1 MRAHEFLI
9 EKQVDDEKYIGPINQ
24 LLSRPNVNL
33 FVQPNMKGYEKNKP
47 IDFYPYPDQQVS
59 SLKDTIKGKLLDP
72 KNGEIKEFPVSKVY
86 KTDILKNLLQN
97 KPEDNLQVNRG
108 ELSEGYHAVA
118 AFARLIKRPLENIDI
133 MDILNIIQIL
143 ENGEKLSLKRNEVQS
158 KSHDLFEL
166 TVKLKP
172 PSWKLFKDPNTAE
185 LFGYVMDSII
195 SDANHET
202 SRFAERFATNEIYDV
217 ARIVGDG
224 VSGESERK
232 TDVSFE
238 NESEKKFL
246 GYSLKVRNTQVHQ
259 VASGPSG
266 STPEQRFEIIS
277 KGLFAVDGR
286 FPLANIEGAKP
297 DFLKA
302 KTPVKMQQIAFKAAE
317 KSLNQNLKTIATE
330 KTFLK
335 NLVGALKYWVSRDDP
350 NVKVKKFEDKGTT
363 ILDPNK
369 VDSLLKNNQLNL
381 VARYSES
388 YSDKAQAIIPMLYIY
403 DAITNKNLVIIR
415 TRYDKKTNDPTLYV
429 KSIIEQGP
437 VWKNLTFDKFISN
450 TPDPE
455 QYPPETAVDT
465 PNPPVAPIK
474 QSVVKTA
481 PAQQQLGKPMGAD
494 NKMTPDQI
502 TK

>member
-1 MRAHEFLI
+1 
-9 EKQVDDEKYIGPINQ
+9 
-24 LLSRPNVNL
+24 
-33 FVQPNMKGYEKNKP
+33 
-47 IDFYPYPDQQVS
+47 
-59 SLKDTIKGKLLDP
+59 
-72 KNGEIKEFPVSKVY
+72 
-86 KTDILKNLLQN
+86 
-97 KPEDNLQVNRG
+97 
-108 ELSEGYHAVA
+108 
-118 AFARLIKRPLENIDI
+118 

-172 PSWKLFKDPNTAE
+172 PSWKLFKDPKTAE

-238 NESEKKFL
+238 NEAEKKFL

-266 STPEQRFEIIS
+266 STPEQRFEI
-277 KGLFAVDGR
+277 R
-286 FPLANIEGAKP
+286 AKP

-335 NLVGALKYWVSRDDP
+335 NLVGALKYWVSRDDS

-369 VDSLLKNNQLNL
+369 VDSLLTNNQLNL

-481 PAQQQLGKPMGAD
+481 PAQQQLGKPMGQPAI
-494 NKMTPDQI
+494 NKPAV
-502 TK
+502 